1 MEDSISIL
9 EWKAFV
15 ENKQKKKMVVKVI
28 WNDTD
33 RLTLLITP
41 NMKVHSFILDEKEGY
56 LFYDSEGKQI
66 TNPVPSIIPSNAF
79 IDGQIERRAI
89 SEGKVT
95 FFGER
100 LSKHDLN
107 ALNQSEN

>member
-1 MEDSISIL
+1 MQDNISIL

-15 ENKQKKKMVVKVI
+15 ENKRKNKMVVKVI

-56 LFYDSEGKQI
+56 LLYDSEGKQI
-66 TNPVPSIIPSNAF
+66 TAPVPSIIPNDAF
-79 IDGQIERRAI
+79 TDGQIEQRAI

-95 FFGER
+95 FYGER
-100 LSKHDLN
+100 LSKQDLQL
-107 ALNQSEN
+107 LNQSVN